1 MIHHTHSTGAL
12 AGALFLVGVVSG
24 EALAQTTIYPPS
36 GTGGGY
42 VIAVVSDGYVSSEEW
57 KFDRAVDGLI
67 LNGLMQDPFY
77 SSHGSAFTIK
87 KTFKASPQSQQS
99 LFQIK
104 PNYDLRRC
112 YIDYVEGDTTKA
124 IDDVVKDLAPM
135 RVVVVGNYEGVSLG
149 CRVDNWTY
157 VSAGAREIG
166 GVLEHEFGHLIA
178 GLFDEYTLNPPPFT
192 DEVDRLNCSTKE
204 TPYWFLSGGLPASA
218 TTIPTNEPGCLLYES
233 ESSHLIVRPYKMCMM
248 RAAGAPFCD
257 ICSGE
262 MADQLASVTVVAPI
276 SRLDRIPLLRSLSEA
291 LIVHAAFMQ
300 QPARKA
306 DPRQPATVPP
316 TEITRRPAQPPSAR
330 PPAPHVRLLIEVK
343 NDQDAAKRTTRV
355 VSATDV
361 TAPVVTRIRNVGTYA
376 WEALEDGKPIATGV
390 FPGDPF
396 QRAPYGNAGAPHPAA
411 QPIAVSTVVVMIPN
425 RTLEELRKRSIDIV
439 FFKLKP
445 SAGREEIPPGW
456 FEDTSNGDKF
466 GEFVRLPNAALQPS
480 FKK

>member
-24 EALAQTTIYPPS
+24 NALAQTTIYPAS

-42 VIAVVSDGYVSSEEW
+42 VIAVVSDGYVSSDEW
-57 KFDRAVDGLI
+57 QFDRAVDGLI
-67 LNGLMQDPFY
+67 LNGLMQDTFY

-87 KTFKASPQSQQS
+87 KIFKASPLSQQS

-124 IDDVVKDLAPM
+124 IDDVVKDLAPV
-135 RVVVVGNYEGVSLG
+135 RVIVVGNYEGLSFG

-204 TPYWFLSGGLPASA
+204 TPYWSLSDGLPASA
-218 TTIPTNEPGCLLYES
+218 TTNPTNEPGCLLYES
-233 ESSHLIVRPYKMCMM
+233 ETAHLIRRPYSMCMM
-248 RAAGAPFCD
+248 RATGAPFCD
-257 ICSGE
+257 ICAGE
-262 MADQLASVTVVAPI
+262 MADQLASHTVAPS

-291 LIVHAAFMQ
+291 LIVHAASMQ

-306 DPRQPATVPP
+306 DARQPPTVQP
-316 TEITRRPAQPPSAR
+316 TAITRRAAQPPSAR
-330 PPAPHVRLLIEVK
+330 PPAAHVRLLIEVK
-343 NDQDAAKRTTRV
+343 DDPDATKRTTKL
-355 VSATDV
+355 VSVTDV
-361 TAPVVTRIRNVGTYA
+361 TAPVVTRIRQVGTYA
-376 WEALEDGKPIATGV
+376 WEALEDGRPIATGV

-396 QRAPYGNAGAPHPAA
+396 QKAPYGNAGAPHPAA
-411 QPIAVSTVVVMIPN
+411 QRTAVSSVVVMIPN
-425 RTLEELRKRSIDIV
+425 RTLEELRKRNIDIV

-456 FEDTSNGDKF
+456 FEDPSNADKF
-466 GEFVRLPNAALQPS
+466 AEFVRLPNGALQPS